1 MNKTKENQGITLIAL
16 VITIIV
22 LSILIGI
29 TLYSGTG
36 AIRQTQQNKLFTE
49 LGMVQHA
56 VMERYYQYTIT
67 QDVNLLIGTEAT
79 TVQNIAQSMGVNLLI
94 SSPVEIEEKYYELSP
109 IQLKE
114 IGIINTDDTYIV
126 NYKTGEVI
134 NKTEET
140 INSLPLYIKGS
151 DGTTMEFD
159 GSDH

>member
-1 MNKTKENQGITLIAL
+1 MHKTKENQGITLIAL

-151 DGTTMEFD
+151 AGTTMEFD

>member
-22 LSILIGI
+22 LSILVGI

-36 AIRQTQQNKLFTE
+36 TIRQTQQNKLFTE
-49 LGMVQHA
+49 LGIVQHA
-56 VMERYYQYTIT
+56 VMERYYQYTVT
-67 QDVNLLIGTEAT
+67 QDTSLLIGIEAT
-79 TVQNIAQSMGVNLLI
+79 TVQDIAQSIGVNLLI
-94 SSPVEIEEKYYELSP
+94 SNPIEAEEKYYELSP
-109 IQLKE
+109 TLLKE

-140 INSLPLYIKGS
+140 INSLPLYIKGTT
-151 DGTTMEFD
+151 GTTMEFD

>member
-49 LGMVQHA
+49 LGMVKHA

-67 QDVNLLIGTEAT
+67 KDVNLLIGTEAT

-151 DGTTMEFD
+151 AGTTMEFD